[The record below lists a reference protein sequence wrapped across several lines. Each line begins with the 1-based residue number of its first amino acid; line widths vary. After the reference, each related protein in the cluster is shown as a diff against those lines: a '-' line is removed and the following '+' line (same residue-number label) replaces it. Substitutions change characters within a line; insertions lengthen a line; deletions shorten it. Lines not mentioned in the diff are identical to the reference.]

1 MASLSVCQTAS
12 AANKQTKREKRS
24 KNTQET
30 QSYHSQS
37 HQRGHL
43 QHLWFQIYRNEG
55 RTRNHQSIEIF
66 VSVALKLEFC
76 NCCVALVKVV
86 LRISEASG
94 EASDANTDGK
104 GWPILIR
111 FSHLSPGPAAADEVA
126 PKKVK
131 MLTLESERKVA
142 ETYAFALLHRE
153 RVIIWREKNPRGGT
167 LGTRRGFVE
176 DGGSNKRLS
185 SRGE

>member
-1 MASLSVCQTAS
+1 M
-12 AANKQTKREKRS
+12 
-24 KNTQET
+24 
-30 QSYHSQS
+30 
-37 HQRGHL
+37 
-43 QHLWFQIYRNEG
+43 
-55 RTRNHQSIEIF
+55 
-66 VSVALKLEFC
+66 
-76 NCCVALVKVV
+76 

-142 ETYAFALLHRE
+142 ETYAFAQGKSYNLE
-153 RVIIWREKNPRGGT
+153 RKKSKGGDTGHKEGLCRGWR
-167 LGTRRGFVE
+167 
-176 DGGSNKRLS
+176 
-185 SRGE
+185 